1 MAVQT
6 KEQVFLLL
14 DQAQEKL
21 TEFGVKRCGLFGS
34 FLRNRQNLQSD
45 IDLLVEFETGKK
57 TYDNYIHLAFFLEE
71 LFGRPVDLVTPES
84 LSPYIGPHILREVEY
99 ASNGTRV
106 SATHP
111 G

>member
-1 MAVQT
+1 MVVQT
-6 KEQVFLLL
+6 KEQIFLLL
-14 DQAQEKL
+14 HQSQEKL
-21 TEFGVKRCGLFGS
+21 KKFGVKRCGLFGS
-34 FLRNRQNLQSD
+34 FLHERQNLQSD
-45 IDLLVEFETGKK
+45 IDLLVEFETDKK

-99 ASNGTRV
+99 ASDRTRV
-106 SATHP
+106 SETHP

>member
-1 MAVQT
+1 MAVET

-14 DQAQEKL
+14 DQSDEKL
-21 TEFGVKRCGLFGS
+21 KRFDVKRCGLFGS
-34 FLRNRQNLQSD
+34 FLRDRQNLQSD
-45 IDLLVEFETGKK
+45 IDLLVEFEMGKK

-99 ASNGTRV
+99 ASNRM
-106 SATHP
+106 
-111 G
+111 